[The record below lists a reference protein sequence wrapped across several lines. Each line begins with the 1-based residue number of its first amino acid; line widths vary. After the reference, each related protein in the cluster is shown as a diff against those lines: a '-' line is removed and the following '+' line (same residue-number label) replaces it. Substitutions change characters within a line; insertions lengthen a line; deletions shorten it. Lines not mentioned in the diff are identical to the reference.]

1 MILFMS
7 ENPNQHILS
16 YLTHYASYTTPPRYA
31 LMITGE
37 WGTGK
42 TWLIQRHSSSDKLNK
57 YLYISLYGAKSANDV
72 AERIFAARHPL
83 LASKGAVIAGRLIKG
98 LVKISTTIDLNGDN
112 RGDLQFNA
120 GIPGVMDEVKKNPST
135 DKDILVF
142 DDIERCAVVGDE
154 LWGLI
159 NQLVEHDGKKVILLS
174 AENEMEGKDGSYRRT
189 KEKTIGMTL
198 KVTPD
203 AAGAF
208 DCMLSEESDVCAK
221 VLKRHRGRALQL
233 FEHSQCTS
241 LRVLRFAVRDFCRI
255 FTVIPGDLQDEQTVA
270 LRLLDSTLPLAFG
283 VYSGALKPDKIE
295 QRSVNF
301 LSGKQSGDSSDDT
314 IYRRYSALS
323 LSPQVLSHN
332 WWRGFFARGEI
343 DAAELASECKRVI
356 EDAQPPDWL
365 RLINFDKLSDSEFN
379 DLLENTWK
387 SLIDNKFHTV
397 GQILHV
403 AATHM
408 WAQDECA
415 VCSVRSISSI
425 VDAAKCAIESINR
438 DAETCNAHFVYPKS
452 YAGVVYAAVEMAEF
466 QELVEFATEKSKSS
480 ERRMMQ
486 LESGKLLKALRQGGQ
501 AFAAALGADSQD
513 CWRREAAVPI
523 GVWEEVDTD
532 EFVKNLLSL
541 PYQDQIQVVEV
552 LRIGG
557 SQNWVQR
564 MTETLEQQAPGPSLQ
579 KKMLIVRLKQ
589 LYG

>member
-1 MILFMS
+1 MS

-16 YLTHYASYTTPPRYA
+16 YLTHYACYTTPPRYA

-72 AERIFAARHPL
+72 AERIFAARHPF

-112 RGDLQFNA
+112 KGDLQVSA
-120 GIPGVMDEVKKNPST
+120 GLPGVMDEVKKNPST

-142 DDIERCAVVGDE
+142 DDIERCAVAGDE

-174 AENEMEGKDGSYRRT
+174 AENEIEGKDGSYRRT

-203 AAGAF
+203 AAGAL
-208 DCMLSEESDVCAK
+208 DCMLSEESDMCAT

-241 LRVLRFAVRDFCRI
+241 LRVLRFAIRDFCRI
-255 FTVIPGDLQDEQTVA
+255 FTVIPSDLQDEQTLA

-283 VYSGALKPDKIE
+283 VYSGALKPDEIE
-295 QRSVNF
+295 PRVANIV
-301 LSGKQSGDSSDDT
+301 SGKQSGDSLDDT

-323 LSPQVLSHN
+323 LSPQVLSLN

-343 DAAELASECKRVI
+343 EVAELASECKRVV

-365 RLINFDKLSDSEFN
+365 RLINFDKFSDSEFN

-387 SLIDNKFHTV
+387 SLIDKNLHTA

-408 WAQDECA
+408 WAQDEGV
-415 VCSVRSISSI
+415 VCSVRSIASI
-425 VDAAKCAIESINR
+425 IDAAKCAIASINR
-438 DAETCNAHFVYPKS
+438 DAETCDACFVYPKS

-466 QELVEFATEKSKSS
+466 QELVKYATESSRSS
-480 ERRMMQ
+480 ERRIIQ
-486 LESGKLLKALRQGGQ
+486 LESVKLLKALRQGGQ
-501 AFAAALGADSQD
+501 AFAAALGVDLQD
-513 CWRREAAVPI
+513 CWRREAAVPL
-523 GVWEEVDTD
+523 GALQEVDTD
-532 EFVKNLLSL
+532 DFVKILLSL
-541 PYQDQIQVVEV
+541 TYHDQIQVVEL

-557 SQNWVQR
+557 SGDWVKR
-564 MTETLEQQAPGPSLQ
+564 MTARLEQQAPGPSLQ